1 MNWNPFHSTLRG
13 RLKPVAAV
21 SLAGIIVWLA
31 VFSGT
36 SALHA
41 EHHEDGSSS
50 HLCAVC
56 HFTKGGVIAA
66 DASPILGTVL
76 LVVTIARTPVFRL
89 VPSSSD
95 VRLAPGR
102 APPRFSCT
110 PSR

>member
-1 MNWNPFHSTLRG
+1 MLRG
-13 RLKPVAAV
+13 RLKPVAAAL
-21 SLAGIIVWLA
+21 LAGFVVWLA

-36 SALHA
+36 SAFHA

-50 HLCAVC
+50 HLCAIC
-56 HFTKGGVIAA
+56 HFTKGGVLAA
-66 DASPILGTVL
+66 DAPPILVVLL
-76 LVVTIARTPVFRL
+76 LVVMATLIPAFRL
-89 VPSSSD
+89 VPSSND